1 MGKST
6 EGEVRTAAVVGGGVI
21 GAGWAARLVLNG
33 IDVHLFDPAPG
44 TPDRVAAV
52 IANAERAWA
61 RLTMAPRRRSGEITY
76 PWTIAE
82 AVYGADWLI
91 EAVPEQLELKH
102 RVYAEIEAAA
112 APDLPITSSTS
123 GILPS
128 DLQAP
133 LRHPERLL
141 VAHPFNPVYLLPLV
155 EIVGGKATD
164 PALIERAMAFHE
176 ALGMRPLHVRR
187 EIPAFIADRLL
198 EAVWRESLWLVRDG
212 ICTTEELDDAVRFGF
227 GLRYAQMGVFET
239 YRIAGGEAGMRHFLA
254 QFGPCLAWP
263 WTRLTDVPDLDAAL
277 VEKIASQSDAQ
288 SSRHGI
294 NDLERIRDD
303 NLVGILQALKAN
315 DWGAG
320 ATLRAYERRLY
331 DAAAAPAE
339 TVDLSGPIRTLERR
353 VPPEWADYN
362 NHMNEAHYLTCFCD
376 ASDALMRLIG
386 VDAGYLASGGSY
398 FTVET
403 HIRHLAEARV
413 GEPIHA
419 TTRVIDG
426 SGKRLHLFHELVDS
440 QGQCLA
446 TGEHMLLHVS
456 LESRAASEP
465 GPTVRQRLDEIATHH
480 ARLARPLG
488 LGRAVGDPRQGA

>member
-1 MGKST
+1 MANST
-6 EGEVRTAAVVGGGVI
+6 EGDVRTAAVIGGGVI

-33 IDVHLFDPAPG
+33 IDVHLFDPAP
-44 TPDRVAAV
+44 TTTERVAIV

-61 RLTMAPRRRSGEITY
+61 KLTMAPRQRSGAMTY
-76 PWTIAE
+76 SSTVAE
-82 AVYGADWLI
+82 AASRADWVV
-91 EAVPEQLELKH
+91 EAVPERLELKH
-102 RVYAEIEAAA
+102 TVYAEIEAAA
-112 APDLPITSSTS
+112 APDTLITSSTS

-133 LRHPERLL
+133 LQHPERLL

-164 PALIERAMAFHE
+164 PALIDRAMAFHR
-176 ALGMRPLHVRR
+176 ALGMHPLHVRH

-198 EAVWRESLWLVRDG
+198 EAVWRESLWLIRDG

-239 YRIAGGEAGMRHFLA
+239 YRIAGGEAGMRHFLG
-254 QFGPCLAWP
+254 QFGPCLTWP
-263 WTRLTDVPDLDAAL
+263 WTRFTDVPDLDEAL
-277 VEKIASQSDAQ
+277 VETIASQSDAQ
-288 SSRHGI
+288 SGRHGI
-294 NDLERIRDD
+294 TELERIRDD
-303 NLVGILQALKAN
+303 NLVGILQSLKAN
-315 DWGAG
+315 GWGAG
-320 ATLRAYERRLY
+320 QTLRTYERHLY
-331 DAAAAPAE
+331 DAAAAPTSAI
-339 TVDLSGPIRTLERR
+339 DLARPIRTLERR

-386 VDAGYLASGGSY
+386 VDADYLASGGSY

-403 HIRHLAEARV
+403 HIRHLAEAPV

-426 SGKRLHLFHELVDS
+426 SGKRLHLFHELFDS
-440 QGQCLA
+440 KGQCLA
-446 TGEHMLLHVS
+446 TGEHMLIHVS
-456 LESRAASEP
+456 LQTRSASEP

-480 ARLARPLG
+480 AALPKPGG
-488 LGRAVGDPRQGA
+488 LGRAVGDPRPGA